1 MTNSHPKGILSN
13 SIHIIVLNNVNFE
26 RMVEKILML
35 QPRCNTHHI
44 TKKVLVAK
52 HN

>member
-1 MTNSHPKGILSN
+1 MTTSHPKGILSN
-13 SIHIIVLNNVNFE
+13 TLQIIVLNNVNFE

-35 QPRCNTHHI
+35 QLRCNTPHI